1 VSEQLLLSAARG
13 VGAEAGGPAWLAEL
27 RERGL
32 ANFARLG
39 IPTTRDED
47 WHYTNPAVIAERAWA
62 AHPAA
67 GASSVQAA
75 DLAPYTFG
83 QPDWPTMVFLNGR
96 FAPELS
102 NLRDLPA
109 GVRVTDLATAL
120 EEEPELVQ
128 RHAASAANMEQHAFT
143 ALNTGALGHGVVI
156 HVAKEMVA
164 EVPVHVIYAS
174 DAGATDV
181 MMQPRMLIVADR
193 HSTATVI
200 ESWVGLTDARY
211 FNNAVTE
218 AVLADGAT
226 INHLKVQRE
235 GRGAMHVGS
244 VHAHQER
251 DSHFISFSFAIGAGL
266 SRTNIHT
273 VLDGEG
279 AGSTLNGL
287 YMIDGE
293 QVCDN
298 QTRIEHAQP
307 NCFSRE
313 VYKGLLDG
321 HSRGVFNGKVYVH
334 PIAQKTDGKQEN
346 NNMLLSPYAHVDTKP
361 ELEIFADDVRCT
373 HGATVGRIDETALFY
388 MKSRGVSADAARDLL
403 VYAFAADVLETI
415 EQTEVRE
422 ALETLTLERFAGV
435 ADSGVVPR

>member
-1 VSEQLLLSAARG
+1 MSEQELLSAARG
-13 VGAEAGGPAWLAEL
+13 VGVEAGGPAWLAEL

-47 WHYTNPAVIAERAWA
+47 WHYTNPAVIVERTWA
-62 AHPAA
+62 AQPAA
-67 GASSVQAA
+67 GGASVQAA

-83 QPDWPTMVFLNGR
+83 QADWPTVVFVNGR

-120 EEEPELVQ
+120 EEEPELDQ
-128 RHAASAANMEQHAFT
+128 R
-143 ALNTGALGHGVVI
+143 

-244 VHAHQER
+244 IHAHQER

-313 VYKGLLDG
+313 LYKGVLDG
-321 HSRGVFNGKVYVH
+321 SSHGVFNGKVYVDA
-334 PIAQKTDGKQEN
+334 IAQKTDGKQEN